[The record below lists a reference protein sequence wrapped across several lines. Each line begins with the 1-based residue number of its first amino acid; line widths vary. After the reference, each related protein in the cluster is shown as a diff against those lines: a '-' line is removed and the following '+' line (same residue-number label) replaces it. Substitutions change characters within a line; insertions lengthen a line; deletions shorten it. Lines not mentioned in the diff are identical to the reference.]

1 MEENMKEIIKK
12 IKSMV
17 MVHIIGLMAKLMKE
31 CGIMESSMGR
41 QSLLIPRV
49 GVSMVFG
56 KMVKG

>member
-1 MEENMKEIIKK
+1 MKEIIKK
-12 IKSMV
+12 IKSMA
-17 MVHIIGLMAKLMKE
+17 MVHIIGLMAKLMKG